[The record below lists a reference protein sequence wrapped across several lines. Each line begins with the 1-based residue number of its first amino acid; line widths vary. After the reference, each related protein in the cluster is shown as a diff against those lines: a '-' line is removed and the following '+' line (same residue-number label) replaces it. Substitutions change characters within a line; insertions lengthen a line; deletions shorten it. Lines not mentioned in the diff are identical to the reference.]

1 MKYKQRQQY
10 KKITDP
16 TIFFL
21 NPAEDAQ
28 GSIILYNNSKSWPL
42 SKAANS
48 GHCCKLIAGIKPNR
62 SIPFSRERHEKLK
75 FPKQRLL
82 KPLT

>member
-28 GSIILYNNSKSWPL
+28 GSRGL
-42 SKAANS
+42 SMPQDLRITS
-48 GHCCKLIAGIKPNR
+48 GSRVSGTQHQLQRIAEVLVPAGTGTKEPRPNR
-62 SIPFSRERHEKLK
+62 G
-75 FPKQRLL
+75 
-82 KPLT
+82 